1 MRELQ
6 EKSGVLKNEAP
17 ATIGKTGWD
26 SGSLAARLSGSTR
39 GALQSLR
46 PRLSE
51 IFDHSFC
58 SRDSVKLY
66 VNDPIP
72 GENYVTRETTRKH

>member
-39 GALQSLR
+39 EALHSPR

-51 IFDHSFC
+51 TTSPEKPTANIGLSWQGFS
-58 SRDSVKLY
+58 KLLQAGQFRGGW
-66 VNDPIP
+66 IAI
-72 GENYVTRETTRKH
+72 